1 MCTDSTWREDRVAV
15 SGDRSRSARPLLS
28 PAHSGGLEWKGEERS
43 NDSVLRVKGGGKRGV
58 RSEGGGDGVVAAG
71 RRGERAHQS
80 RTPEV
85 ETPVDL
91 MPTWWEV
98 EGGGAGSK
106 GGGSDAGASV
116 MVD

>member
-1 MCTDSTWREDRVAV
+1 VTEVAFRETA
-15 SGDRSRSARPLLS
+15 ALT

-71 RRGERAHQS
+71 RRGERARQS

-91 MPTWWEV
+91 MPTWREMEGGRGRSREV
-98 EGGGAGSK
+98 EGGRGRSGWRGVE
-106 GGGSDAGASV
+106 GGGGGRARL
-116 MVD
+116 